1 MRTKKGFTIRPLA
14 REFILTPEG
23 NAQINLNKLV
33 SLNATAAYLW
43 QSVQDK
49 EFTAKDL
56 ADLLLEKYEV
66 APEVALADS
75 EAIMLKWLEA
85 GIAEE

>member
-1 MRTKKGFTIRPLA
+1 MRTKKGFAIRPLA

-23 NAQINLNKLV
+23 NTQINLNKLV

-43 QSVQDK
+43 QSVVDK
-49 EFTAKDL
+49 EFTAQDL

-75 EAIMLKWLEA
+75 EAIMVKWLEA

>member
-1 MRTKKGFTIRPLA
+1 MRTKKGFVIRPLA

-23 NAQINLNKLV
+23 NTQINLNKLV

-43 QSVQDK
+43 QSVADK
-49 EFTAKDL
+49 EFTAQDL

-75 EAIMLKWLEA
+75 EAIMVKWLEA